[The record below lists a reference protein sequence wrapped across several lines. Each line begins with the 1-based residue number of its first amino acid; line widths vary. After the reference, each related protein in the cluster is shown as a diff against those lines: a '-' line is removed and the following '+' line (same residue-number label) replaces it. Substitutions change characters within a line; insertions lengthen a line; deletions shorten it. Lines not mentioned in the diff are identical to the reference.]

1 LRIINHALVEQSCHV
16 CRQTKKALSG
26 SGIPPL
32 TVLALVWCVG
42 PLQYL
47 NAIPA
52 LATLCQAFILA
63 LSTARLGRCAL
74 GAYINIDEM

>member
-1 LRIINHALVEQSCHV
+1 MRSSNSLATSAGRPKSAFRFRNTAAAV
-16 CRQTKKALSG
+16 
-26 SGIPPL
+26 P
-32 TVLALVWCVG
+32 ALVWCVG

-63 LSTARLGRCAL
+63 LSAARLGRCAL
-74 GAYINIDEM
+74 GAYI